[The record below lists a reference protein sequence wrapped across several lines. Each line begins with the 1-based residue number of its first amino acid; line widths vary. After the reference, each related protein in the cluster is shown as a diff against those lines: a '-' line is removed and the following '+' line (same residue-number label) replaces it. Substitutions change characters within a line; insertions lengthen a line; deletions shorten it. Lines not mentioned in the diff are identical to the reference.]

1 MRRPPPFLLLL
12 VAWTQACGFFV
23 GGCSPRPERPRDFTP
38 AEQIWFK
45 AEYRDRTND
54 PPTAY
59 FLLGEARRELL
70 LLRDRGATDLNYDY
84 CLGMLAARLSVLAR
98 ALGDTNAAEGY
109 LEEAQYYLNAV
120 GISAGL
126 PVTNYSP
133 ETIEDM
139 VRYRDAFLDSKP

>member
-1 MRRPPPFLLLL
+1 M
-12 VAWTQACGFFV
+12 G
-23 GGCSPRPERPRDFTP
+23 PRDFTP

-45 AEYRDRTND
+45 AEYQDRTND

-59 FLLGEARRELL
+59 FLLGEARRQLL
-70 LLRDRGATDLNYDY
+70 VWREKGARDLDYDY
-84 CLGMLAARLSVLAR
+84 CLGVLAARLSVLAR
-98 ALGDTNAAEGY
+98 ALGDISAADRY

-120 GISAGL
+120 GVSAGL

-133 ETIEDM
+133 ETIEQM